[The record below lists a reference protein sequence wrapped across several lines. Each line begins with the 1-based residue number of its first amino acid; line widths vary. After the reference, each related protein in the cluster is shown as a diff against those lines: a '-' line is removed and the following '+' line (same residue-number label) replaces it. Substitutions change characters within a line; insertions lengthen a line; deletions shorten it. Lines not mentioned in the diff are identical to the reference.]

1 MTPDFFARNRS
12 RLMARMEPDSIA
24 ILHSNDVMPRS
35 ADGTLGFSQNSSL
48 FYLTGIAQEE
58 TVLILHPSAERPEDR
73 ERLFVRETS
82 DLIRVWE
89 GDKLTREQASAV
101 SGVSNAQWLDQ
112 FRPALRRLARCVKR
126 IYLEANEHPRATREV
141 ETRSNRFRQE
151 CQVLYPGHEYARLA
165 PFLYQLR
172 EIKQPEELEQIQTAC
187 NITAEGFQRVLC
199 FVRPGVHEF
208 EVEAEFLHEFTRR
221 RSKGFAYL
229 PIVASGA
236 NACVLHYIEN
246 RNECRDGDLLLL
258 DVAAEYGG
266 YNADLTRTIP
276 VNGRFT
282 PRQRQVYD
290 TVLRVFEA
298 CRDNLLRPGVDI
310 KEYQKSVG
318 RVVEGELIGLGLLDA
333 RAVAEERA
341 RDGTQEECQEEKR
354 LYRKFFMHGTSHS
367 LGLDVHDVSDADRKV
382 KAGMVFTIEPG
393 IYIRDESLGIRL
405 ESDFLVL
412 ENGNRDL
419 MAQVPIR
426 PEEIEAAMA

>member
-141 ETRSNRFRQE
+141 ETRSERFRQE

-208 EVEAEFLHEFTRR
+208 EVEAEFLHDKPSIVAPNLDETFLCTARHLENCRNAPHVGREFAQLY
-221 RSKGFAYL
+221 SKGA
-229 PIVASGA
+229 PI
-236 NACVLHYIEN
+236 HY
-246 RNECRDGDLLLL
+246 CR
-258 DVAAEYGG
+258 
-266 YNADLTRTIP
+266 
-276 VNGRFT
+276 F
-282 PRQRQVYD
+282 QR
-290 TVLRVFEA
+290 A
-298 CRDNLLRPGVDI
+298 GP
-310 KEYQKSVG
+310 YQ
-318 RVVEGELIGLGLLDA
+318 D
-333 RAVAEERA
+333 
-341 RDGTQEECQEEKR
+341 
-354 LYRKFFMHGTSHS
+354 
-367 LGLDVHDVSDADRKV
+367 
-382 KAGMVFTIEPG
+382 
-393 IYIRDESLGIRL
+393 
-405 ESDFLVL
+405 
-412 ENGNRDL
+412 
-419 MAQVPIR
+419 
-426 PEEIEAAMA
+426 